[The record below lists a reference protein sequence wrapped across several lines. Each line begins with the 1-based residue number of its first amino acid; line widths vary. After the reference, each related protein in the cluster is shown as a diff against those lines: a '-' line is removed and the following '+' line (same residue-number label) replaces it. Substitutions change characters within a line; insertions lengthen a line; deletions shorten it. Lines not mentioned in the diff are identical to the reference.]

1 MAYGSLK
8 DISQV
13 TINCELLAINHKL
26 YIKNP
31 IFGPSKITH
40 EMSHKILSYH
50 TKCDKN
56 FMANNMWPRK

>member
-13 TINCELLAINHKL
+13 TINCELSAINHKL

-40 EMSHKILSYH
+40 EMSHKIFELSY
-50 TKCDKN
+50 K
-56 FMANNMWPRK
+56 MR